1 MARIEPAVREVAE
14 VPVRAAEQPA
24 PPPEADDEK
33 TEAAAPLVPRLNDFR
48 RHIAGQS
55 LLTVEEAQATVFQVQ
70 LLDEGP
76 QTA

>member
-48 RHIAGQS
+48 RTSRGRAS
-55 LLTVEEAQATVFQVQ
+55 
-70 LLDEGP
+70 
-76 QTA
+76 